1 MAEPLAEPLAE
12 SLAESSAGTQPIAN
26 DPVAGLIDIA
36 LPQPVSLWPQTWP
49 LRIAIALLLAAA
61 IVGLWRVIHRWRVNR
76 YRREA
81 LAELS
86 RIERAFDFNKAPAEL
101 VARLSVLVRRTA
113 LAAFPRETIAPLA
126 GSAWLA
132 FLDRSASGL
141 QFSQG
146 PGRLLANA
154 PYQSTAPNGAE
165 LRSLADL
172 VRRWIR
178 GHHV

>member
-1 MAEPLAEPLAE
+1 MAEA
-12 SLAESSAGTQPIAN
+12 QPIAN
-26 DPVAGLIDIA
+26 DPVAGLVDIP
-36 LPQPVSLWPQTWP
+36 LLQPVSLWPQTWP
-49 LRIAIALLLAAA
+49 LRIAIAVLLATA
-61 IVGLWRVIHRWRVNR
+61 IVGLWRFIHQWRVNR

-86 RIERAFDFNKAPAEL
+86 RIERTFDPDKAPAEF
-101 VARLSVLVRRTA
+101 VSRVSMLVRRTA

-132 FLDRSASGL
+132 FLDRTSDGL

-146 PGRLLANA
+146 PGRLLASA
-154 PYQSTAPNGAE
+154 PYQSTAPSGAD
-165 LRSLADL
+165 LRPLADL
-172 VRRWIR
+172 ARRWIR